1 VRVYAATHSGGTAL
15 VLFNL
20 NQTASEAAAITL
32 SGQSATTGGTVTT
45 YSKAIYD
52 QSKTNV
58 WAAPTTTT
66 ISSQSLP
73 LTLTLDPWSMN
84 VVVLK

>member
-1 VRVYAATHSGGTAL
+1 
-15 VLFNL
+15 
-20 NQTASEAAAITL
+20 
-32 SGQSATTGGTVTT
+32 VTT

-58 WAAPTTTT
+58 WAAPTTATV
-66 ISSQSLP
+66 SAQSLP